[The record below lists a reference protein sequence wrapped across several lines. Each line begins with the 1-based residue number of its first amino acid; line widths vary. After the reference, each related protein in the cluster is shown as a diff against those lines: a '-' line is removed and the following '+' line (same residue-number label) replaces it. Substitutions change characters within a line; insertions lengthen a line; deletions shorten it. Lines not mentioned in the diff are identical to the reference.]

1 MGVPIE
7 NHIAKQ
13 LAGDRK
19 RGDGLGQER
28 RQVMAADLCHNT
40 SLRHAVLINLLFKL
54 LPCT

>member
-13 LAGDRK
+13 LAVDRK

-40 SLRHAVLINLLFKL
+40 GLPHAVLINLLFKL